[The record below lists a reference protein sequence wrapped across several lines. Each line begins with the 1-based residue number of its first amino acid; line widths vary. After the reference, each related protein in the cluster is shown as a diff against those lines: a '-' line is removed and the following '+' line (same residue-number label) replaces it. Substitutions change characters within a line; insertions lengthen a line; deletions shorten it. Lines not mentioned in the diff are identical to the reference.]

1 MNLKLYVNIIKGVV
15 IGKVILK
22 NYMIILMKIVYMR
35 KSLVNIKIVMS
46 KFKEKKKKTMK
57 LIVRIDLLSVHI
69 VKKQL
74 YLNLSKIIL
83 IYVKK

>member
-57 LIVRIDLLSVHI
+57 LIVRIDLLYVHI